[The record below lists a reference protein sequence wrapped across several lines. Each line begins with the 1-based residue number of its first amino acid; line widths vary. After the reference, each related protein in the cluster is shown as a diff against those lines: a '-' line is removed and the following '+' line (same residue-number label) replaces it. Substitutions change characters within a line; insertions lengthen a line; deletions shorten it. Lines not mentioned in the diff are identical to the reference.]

1 MHPGVKVEKQD
12 SFGGFAEPSGLVLDG
27 NHLIVADAGNNRL
40 QVLGEDG
47 RPIASITHYRAQ
59 RRETPDI

>member
-1 MHPGVKVEKQD
+1 MHPGVKYERRG

-47 RPIASITHYRAQ
+47 RLTASITHYQ
-59 RRETPDI
+59 HEGKKNH